1 MKKRTLTVYFSLGLA
16 AAAMAAA
23 VTAPAE
29 VLNNLDFFS
38 DYELISN
45 LEILEDGSVE
55 NGAVADSTA
64 TLGVLISS
72 ETVKTSTVTA
82 EGL

>member
-1 MKKRTLTVYFSLGLA
+1 MKKRSLTTYLTLGLA

-29 VLNNLDFFS
+29 VINNLDFFS

-64 TLGVLISS
+64 TLSVSISS
-72 ETVKTSTVTA
+72 ETVKASTVTA

>member
-1 MKKRTLTVYFSLGLA
+1 MKKRSLTTYLTLGLA

-23 VTAPAE
+23 VTAPAGSTD
-29 VLNNLDFFS
+29 NLDFFS

-64 TLGVLISS
+64 TLSVSISS
-72 ETVKTSTVTA
+72 ETVKASTVTA